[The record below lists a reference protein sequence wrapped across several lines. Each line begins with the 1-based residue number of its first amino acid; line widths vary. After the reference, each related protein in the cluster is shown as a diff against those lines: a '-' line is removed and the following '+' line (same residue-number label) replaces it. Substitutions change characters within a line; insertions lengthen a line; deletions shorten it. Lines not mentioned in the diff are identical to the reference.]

1 MINRKIEIFLV
12 IMGMAVFFFFGIT
25 GATMIN
31 VHDDDEMATDLYEQY
46 LEDATAE
53 EVAAE
58 DLSTYDEF
66 VEALRTAG
74 VIIIVLAVVTV
85 IVGIVSVL
93 LLRNDKRPKIA
104 GIILLVVG
112 IFIGFLQFFIAL
124 IASLF
129 YIIAGLMAVFRKPKI
144 ALGE

>member
-25 GATMIN
+25 RAAMIN
-31 VHDDDEMATDLYEQY
+31 VHDDEMATDLYEQY
-46 LEDATAE
+46 LEDASVE
-53 EVAAE
+53 EVAEE

-74 VIIIVLAVVTV
+74 IIIIVLAVITV

-104 GIILLVVG
+104 GVILLAAG

-124 IASLF
+124 VASLF
-129 YIIAGLMAVFRKPKI
+129 YVIAGLMALFRKPKI
-144 ALGE
+144 S